1 MNARTANGYEIQ
13 LSRAL
18 GAVRGASRGAWLA
31 GLGAVSRVQSTAPR
45 YFASLV
51 REGERFEGRAK
62 KTAGELLAT
71 VKSSPGYAAVR
82 KAARPYVG
90 RLQKVYGET
99 ASVVR
104 ARIGAAAARPGA
116 APKRAVKRVAKGARA
131 QMKRAA

>member
-18 GAVRGASRGAWLA
+18 GAVRGVSRGAWLA

-62 KTAGELLAT
+62 KTAGELIAT
-71 VKSSPGYAAVR
+71 VKSSPGYAAVHR
-82 KAARPYVG
+82 ATRPYVG
-90 RLQKVYGET
+90 RLQRAYGET

-104 ARIGAAAARPGA
+104 ARIGAIAAKQDPAS
-116 APKRAVKRVAKGARA
+116 KRASKRIAKGARA
-131 QMKRAA
+131 RMKRAA

>member
-18 GAVRGASRGAWLA
+18 CAVRGASRGAWLA
-31 GLGAVSRVQSTAPR
+31 SLGAVSRVRSTAPR

-62 KTAGELLAT
+62 KTAGELIAT

-82 KAARPYVG
+82 KATRPYVG

-104 ARIGAAAARPGA
+104 ARIGAVAA
-116 APKRAVKRVAKGARA
+116 KRDSASKQATKRTAKGGRAR
-131 QMKRAA
+131 MKRAA